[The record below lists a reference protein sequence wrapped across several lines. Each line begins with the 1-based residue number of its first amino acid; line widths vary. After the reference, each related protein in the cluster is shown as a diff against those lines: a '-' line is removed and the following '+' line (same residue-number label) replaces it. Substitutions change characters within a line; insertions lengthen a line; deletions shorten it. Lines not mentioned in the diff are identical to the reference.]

1 MSTEEFSPL
10 DRLLEWLD
18 DDRLEAGRKYVQ
30 FQKELIAYLEARGA
44 YTAADR
50 LADEA
55 LDRVDQRLKTSLLNE
70 HFNSTE
76 INDVPCLC
84 RILHD
89 EGAKNSPSP
98 GRRIWEMLSPADQ
111 SLVTTIAKA
120 GKFDRH
126 QRTRLC
132 QVLNGML
139 RLRDFYC
146 AADFNQIRLRFEIEK
161 KSVLE
166 NVEADLA
173 RGLTKLSQNE
183 IELFNRRLLEAA
195 FPTVIKRN
203 LADTPDEEKLRRCKR
218 YARVVLLEYFKEP
231 RSFDSSNE
239 EWDK

>member
-10 DRLLEWLD
+10 DRLLAWLD
-18 DDRLEAGRKYVQ
+18 GDRLEAGRKYVQ
-30 FQKELIAYLEARGA
+30 FQQELIAYLEDRGA

-50 LADEA
+50 LADKA
-55 LDRVDQRLKTSLLNE
+55 LDRVDQRLGTSLLNE

-89 EGAKNSPSP
+89 EGAKDSPGP
-98 GRRIWEMLSPADQ
+98 GRRIWELLSPADQ
-111 SLVTTIAKA
+111 SLVTIIAKA

-126 QRTRLC
+126 RRSRLC
-132 QVLNGML
+132 QALNEML
-139 RLRDFYC
+139 RRRDFYRGE
-146 AADFNQIRLRFEIEK
+146 DFNQIGVRLEIEK
-161 KSVLE
+161 NSVFE
-166 NVEADLA
+166 NVEADLG
-173 RGLTKLSQNE
+173 RGLTQLSQNE

-218 YARVVLLEYFKEP
+218 YARIVLLEYFKEP

-239 EWDK
+239 EWGK